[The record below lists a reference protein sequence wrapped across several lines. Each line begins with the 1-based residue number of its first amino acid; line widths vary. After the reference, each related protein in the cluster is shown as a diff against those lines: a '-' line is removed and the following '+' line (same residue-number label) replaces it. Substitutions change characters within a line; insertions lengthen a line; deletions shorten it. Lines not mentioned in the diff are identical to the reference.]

1 MTEVT
6 GPISTLAGT
15 VREPPEGQMCDY
27 HPDQVAVARVQ
38 GETDS
43 FGCEMDDICQQCIDE
58 RRAYRC
64 SEEGIAEEL
73 EWRTGA
79 CEWCKNL
86 ATDLRDARDYEE
98 GMNGR
103 VYRVC
108 GACIKRVNDE
118 AMADLGDWDFDE
130 PYDDVDDTCNKCDG
144 NGEVYTYFREGEQ
157 WQGYCVCADGIRL
170 KDQAEAKY
178 RASNP
183 APPPPTGV
191 TIPDTA
197 TRSLKDGERP

>member
-1 MTEVT
+1 MADVT

-15 VREPPEGQMCDY
+15 TRDVPEGMMCDN
-27 HPDQVAVARVQ
+27 HPDQPAVVRVQ

-43 FGCEMDDICQQCIDE
+43 FGCEMEDICQQCIDE

-64 SEEGIAEEL
+64 SEAGQAEEL

-79 CEWCKNL
+79 CEWCKKHS
-86 ATDLRDARDYEE
+86 TDLSDTRDYEE

-118 AMADLGDWDFDE
+118 AQADLDSYGD
-130 PYDDVDDTCNKCDG
+130 YDDDYDDYDDEDCWNCGGEGFVFDCVDGCCVDADAGCDLC
-144 NGEVYTYFREGEQ
+144 TSR
-157 WQGYCVCADGIRL
+157 CDVC
-170 KDQAEAKY
+170 
-178 RASNP
+178 NP
-183 APPPPTGV
+183 AKKESAANG
-191 TIPDTA
+191 
-197 TRSLKDGERP
+197 